1 MTDSNCTDTT
11 ILASPAAQVSEEEHN
26 PHHFSLRWS
35 RDAQGEPLIWRGE
48 QEDPL
53 HTHLTLNDDALA
65 FESAAGLTLWL
76 DKPLVGNYRIAFT
89 REVRLAGG
97 AYDRLSDVNQFWAA
111 RDPQR
116 SNLFTRRGQLNE
128 YDNLALYYVGMG
140 GNWNSTTRFRYY
152 NGQGDRAL
160 LGEYTDAAHLL
171 QPGRQY
177 HIVIEVAQGETR
189 FWVDNTLYFSAHLS
203 ESSQAGYFGLRTV
216 FSHQVIRD
224 FTLTCG

>member
-1 MTDSNCTDTT
+1 M
-11 ILASPAAQVSEEEHN
+11 
-26 PHHFSLRWS
+26 
-35 RDAQGEPLIWRGE
+35 
-48 QEDPL
+48 
-53 HTHLTLNDDALA
+53 
-65 FESAAGLTLWL
+65 
-76 DKPLVGNYRIAFT
+76 GNYRIAFT
-89 REVRLAGG
+89 REVSLAGG
-97 AYDRLSDVNQFWAA
+97 AYDRLSDVNQFCAA

-116 SNLFTRRGQLNE
+116 SDLFTRRGQLNE

-177 HIVIEVAQGETR
+177 RIVIEVVRGETR
-189 FWVDNTLYFSAHLS
+189 FWVDNTLYFSARLS
-203 ESSQAGYFGLRTV
+203 VSPQAGYFGLRTV
-216 FSHQVIRD
+216 FSHQIIRD